1 MAASGFTPLAIYSS
15 STASTAPSAANLQQ
29 GELAIN
35 VTDGNLFYKDNSGA
49 VQVIANKNA
58 ASGVF
63 AVNGAFNGTG
73 QLLIPVGSTAQRS
86 ALPVGGSI
94 RFNSTTNQF
103 EGYSSLAGVSI
114 TSITFITTTATVTT
128 TSAHGLSTGNVI
140 TMIGCTPA
148 AYNGTF
154 SVTVTSSTTFTYT
167 MLSNPGANASVVGSY
182 TSGYWGSVSGIFPLT
197 PNSVLLGNGLS
208 SLQTVRPGTPGNV
221 LTASLGNTIGITN
234 AGFTAG
240 VQYAIQSIDTVA
252 NITNVGAASGTFT
265 GAFGASVTGSISSTT
280 LTVSAVGYGTL
291 TIGQVISGSGI
302 TSGTTIT
309 GFGTGTG
316 GTGTYIVSISQ
327 TVASTTITQTST
339 TLTVTSGSAT
349 VGQFLVGTGVTANTI
364 ITGQVS
370 SSVYTVNNSQLVAAE
385 TITYVSPIFTANSN
399 TPAGTSTVAPT
410 IWISSTPATQ
420 SSLGVGQTWTDVT
433 SSRALGTTYTNSTGK
448 PIQLGVT
455 IQFPSASNAVVSY
468 SINGTVIGTLGDNSG
483 SQPSLLLPIQ
493 IIIPNGATYAVTT
506 TTGSPSISKWLELR

>member
-1 MAASGFTPLAIYSS
+1 
-15 STASTAPSAANLQQ
+15 
-29 GELAIN
+29 
-35 VTDGNLFYKDNSGA
+35 
-49 VQVIANKNA
+49 
-58 ASGVF
+58 
-63 AVNGAFNGTG
+63 
-73 QLLIPVGSTAQRS
+73 
-86 ALPVGGSI
+86 
-94 RFNSTTNQF
+94 
-103 EGYSSLAGVSI
+103 
-114 TSITFITTTATVTT
+114 
-128 TSAHGLSTGNVI
+128 
-140 TMIGCTPA
+140 
-148 AYNGTF
+148 
-154 SVTVTSSTTFTYT
+154 
-167 MLSNPGANASVVGSY
+167 
-182 TSGYWGSVSGIFPLT
+182 
-197 PNSVLLGNGLS
+197 
-208 SLQTVRPGTPGNV
+208 
-221 LTASLGNTIGITN
+221 
-234 AGFTAG
+234 
-240 VQYAIQSIDTVA
+240 
-252 NITNVGAASGTFT
+252 
-265 GAFGASVTGSISSTT
+265 VTGSISSTT

-506 TTGSPSISKWLELR
+506 TTGSPSISKWWELR